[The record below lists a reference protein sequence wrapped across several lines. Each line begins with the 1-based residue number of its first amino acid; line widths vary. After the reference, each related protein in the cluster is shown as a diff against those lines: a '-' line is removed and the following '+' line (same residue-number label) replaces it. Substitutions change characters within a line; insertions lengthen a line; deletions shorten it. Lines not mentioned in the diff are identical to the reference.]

1 MLVIWSPLPTLQKR
15 SEVPD
20 SICRARTQQR
30 PDVSFSCFWLHLIA
44 LPSPNLLFHLL
55 WSQRPVVKC
64 GLKTEHSAGRCAE
77 RTRDRV
83 PGTFAPGFGCTC
95 SVLTVFLASST
106 RYTVAGGRM
115 QRKSLYLASLLSGV
129 SVLTEGLGKHVP
141 WMEGTTVHLI
151 FLSIKNFSSRNFFF
165 IFH

>member
-55 WSQRPVVKC
+55 WSQRPVV
-64 GLKTEHSAGRCAE
+64 HSAAGRCAE

-115 QRKSLYLASLLSGV
+115 RRKSLYLASLLSGV
-129 SVLTEGLGKHVP
+129 SVLTEDLGKHVP
-141 WMEGTTVHLI
+141 CMEGTTVHLI
-151 FLSIKNFSSRNFFF
+151 FLSIKNFSSIFFF